1 MWGKALL
8 YLRHA
13 ISDTPEAMDAM
24 EVVLAPGGP
33 GHFWWTGDHA
43 RAREIALR
51 DLAVSRS
58 FRVFQQQTAALL
70 RLGQIHH
77 SLGAFARAEEFL
89 RQNVESLEGELRLDR
104 LGLPGLPSVS
114 SRTWLAWCLTER
126 GELAQAAE
134 HAETGLRI
142 AEEAR
147 HARSLIVATMG
158 LGVVQMAA
166 GRLEAAVATL
176 ERGLV
181 LDQVE
186 QIATLFPFVAAP
198 LGCAYARIGRTA
210 EGVAMLERA
219 LAQAETLKLAAN
231 QSRALVW
238 LGQAHL
244 LGGRADR
251 ARELAERA
259 LAHARARGE
268 RGHEAWALHLRAT
281 AATSAAGDTYREA
294 LALASELGME
304 PLRAAC
310 RVALAG

>member
-1 MWGKALL
+1 
-8 YLRHA
+8 
-13 ISDTPEAMDAM
+13 M
-24 EVVLAPGGP
+24 EVVMAPGGP

-43 RAREIALR
+43 RARETALR
-51 DLAVSRS
+51 DLAISRS
-58 FRVFQQQTAALL
+58 FRGFHLQTTALL

-77 SLGAFARAEEFL
+77 SLGDFPRAEEFL
-89 RQNVESLEGELRLDR
+89 RQNVDSLEGELRLDR

-114 SRTWLAWCLTER
+114 SRTWLAWCLAER
-126 GELAQAAE
+126 GELAEATV
-134 HAETGLRI
+134 HAEAGLGI
-142 AEEAR
+142 AEEAS

-158 LGVVQMAA
+158 LGVVHLAA
-166 GRLEAAVATL
+166 GRLEAAVSTL

-181 LDQVE
+181 LAQVE
-186 QIATLFPFVAAP
+186 QIPTLFPFVAAP
-198 LGCAYARIGRTA
+198 LGCGYARLGRTA
-210 EGVAMLERA
+210 GAVAMLERA

-244 LGGRADR
+244 LAGQPDR

-259 LAHARARGE
+259 LVLARTRGE
-268 RGHEAWALHLRAT
+268 RAHEGWALHLRAT
-281 AATSAAGDTYREA
+281 AAASRADGAAAYREG

-310 RVALAG
+310 RLGLAG